1 MNSSSSRDLPP
12 VPPAVLPW
20 ALIGAACLGSFAA
33 TSSGTTRAPFL
44 LDMAHD
50 LDVAMPLVANLV
62 SLTATAWGITSA
74 LGGWLSDMIGR
85 RPLLIAA
92 PFALALA
99 MVAQAWAGS
108 FFWVALWA
116 AVGGGCAGAFSGV
129 IFAEVSGR
137 VPDSQR
143 GRALGWVMSGQS
155 LTLVVGVPMAAAVG
169 SIIGWR
175 GWLVCVGGL
184 ALAACLSLYFTVG
197 RGSAGHTCGDAARP
211 SLKSALSP
219 RVLGLLGTGV
229 AERICYGL
237 AAVYFATFMQVTYH
251 MSLLELAIPLAVFA
265 LGNVAGTVLGG
276 QLADRLRD
284 RLLTFAVAMALSGVA
299 ALALFMWHP
308 GPIVSVAV
316 GFVYVLLNALGRP
329 SFMAA
334 LAAVPEEVRGTV
346 LGLNGTSASVGWIGA
361 AALGAVMIGSVGFE
375 GFGPLAALLS
385 LLGAGGALLSRRS
398 AAT

>member
-1 MNSSSSRDLPP
+1 MSPGSSRDLPP

-74 LGGWLSDMIGR
+74 LGGWLSDVIGR

-169 SIIGWR
+169 SVIGWR

-197 RGSAGHTCGDAARP
+197 RGSAGHTRGDAARP

-308 GPIVSVAV
+308 GPVVSIAV

-361 AALGAVMIGSVGFE
+361 AALGALMIGSVGFE

-385 LLGAGGALLSRRS
+385 LLSAGGALLSRRS

>member
-1 MNSSSSRDLPP
+1 MSSKSSRDL
-12 VPPAVLPW
+12 PAVLPW

-74 LGGWLSDMIGR
+74 LGGWLSDVIGR
-85 RPLLIAA
+85 RPLLIGA

-169 SIIGWR
+169 SVIGWR

-197 RGSAGHTCGDAARP
+197 RGSAGHTRGDAARP

>member
-74 LGGWLSDMIGR
+74 LGGWLSDVIGR

-137 VPDSQR
+137 VPDNQR

-169 SIIGWR
+169 SFIGWR

-197 RGSAGHTCGDAARP
+197 RGSAGHTRGDAARP

-251 MSLLELAIPLAVFA
+251 MSLLELALPLAVFA

-361 AALGAVMIGSVGFE
+361 AALGALMIGSVGFE

>member
-1 MNSSSSRDLPP
+1 MIASSPRS
-12 VPPAVLPW
+12 LPW

-44 LDMAHD
+44 LEMAQD
-50 LDVAMPLVANLV
+50 LDVSMPLVANLV
-62 SLTATAWGITSA
+62 SLTAMAWGIVSA
-74 LGGWLSDMIGR
+74 LGGWMSDVIGR
-85 RPLLIAA
+85 RPILLIA

-99 MVAQAWAGS
+99 LVAQAAAGS
-108 FFWVALWA
+108 FFWVAVWA
-116 AVGGGCAGAFSGV
+116 TVGGGCAGAFTGV
-129 IFAEVSGR
+129 VFAEVSAH

-169 SIIGWR
+169 SVIGWR
-175 GWLVCVGGL
+175 GWLLCVAGL
-184 ALAACLSLYFTVG
+184 SIAAILSLFLTVG
-197 RGSAGHTCGDAARP
+197 RGSAGRMRGAGARP
-211 SLKSALSP
+211 SMRSALSP
-219 RVLGLLGTGV
+219 RVLALLSTGM

-237 AAVYFATFMQVTYH
+237 AVVYFATFMQVTYN
-251 MSLLELAIPLAVFA
+251 MTLIELAVPLAVFA
-265 LGNVAGTVLGG
+265 LGNIAGTVAGG

-299 ALALFMWHP
+299 ALVLFTWHP
-308 GPIVSVAV
+308 GPAVSVAV

-329 SFMAA
+329 SFMAS
-334 LAAVPEEVRGTV
+334 LASVPEDVRGTV

-375 GFGPLAALLS
+375 GFGPLTALLA

-398 AAT
+398 RGS

>member
-1 MNSSSSRDLPP
+1 MSSKSSSDL
-12 VPPAVLPW
+12 PAVLPW

-74 LGGWLSDMIGR
+74 LGGWLSDVIGR

-108 FFWVALWA
+108 FFWVAVWA
-116 AVGGGCAGAFSGV
+116 AVGGGCAGAFTGV

-184 ALAACLSLYFTVG
+184 SLAACLSLYFTVG
-197 RGSAGHTCGDAARP
+197 RGSAGHTRSNAARP
-211 SLKSALSP
+211 SLKAALSP
-219 RVLGLLGTGV
+219 RVLGLLSTGV

-284 RLLTFAVAMALSGVA
+284 RLLTFAIAMALSGVA

-308 GPIVSVAV
+308 GPIVSIAV

-329 SFMAA
+329 SFMAS
-334 LAAVPEEVRGTV
+334 LAAVPEDVRGTV

-361 AALGAVMIGSVGFE
+361 AALGAMMIGSVGFE
-375 GFGPLAALLS
+375 GFGPLAAVLS

>member
-1 MNSSSSRDLPP
+1 MIASSSRS
-12 VPPAVLPW
+12 LPW

-44 LDMAHD
+44 LEMAQD
-50 LDVAMPLVANLV
+50 LDVSMPLVANLV
-62 SLTATAWGITSA
+62 SLTAMAWGIVSA
-74 LGGWLSDMIGR
+74 LGGWMSDVIGR
-85 RPLLIAA
+85 RPILLIA

-99 MVAQAWAGS
+99 LVAQAAAGS
-108 FFWVALWA
+108 FFWVAVWA
-116 AVGGGCAGAFSGV
+116 TVGGGCAGAFTGV
-129 IFAEVSGR
+129 VFAEVSAH

-169 SIIGWR
+169 SVIGWR
-175 GWLVCVGGL
+175 GWLLCVAGL
-184 ALAACLSLYFTVG
+184 SIAAILSLFLTVG
-197 RGSAGHTCGDAARP
+197 RGSAGRMRGAGARP
-211 SLKSALSP
+211 SMRSALSP
-219 RVLGLLGTGV
+219 RVLALLSTGV

-237 AAVYFATFMQVTYH
+237 AVVYFATFMQVTYN
-251 MSLLELAIPLAVFA
+251 MTLIELAVPLAVFA
-265 LGNVAGTVLGG
+265 LGNIAGTVAGG

-299 ALALFMWHP
+299 ALVLFTWHP
-308 GPIVSVAV
+308 GPAVSVAV

-329 SFMAA
+329 SFMAS
-334 LAAVPEEVRGTV
+334 LASVPEDVRGTV

-375 GFGPLAALLS
+375 GFGPLTALLA

-398 AAT
+398 RGS

>member
-1 MNSSSSRDLPP
+1 MIASSSRS
-12 VPPAVLPW
+12 LPW

-44 LDMAHD
+44 LEMAQD
-50 LDVAMPLVANLV
+50 LDVSMPLVANLV
-62 SLTATAWGITSA
+62 SLTAMAWGIVSA
-74 LGGWLSDMIGR
+74 LGGWMSDVIGR
-85 RPLLIAA
+85 RPILLIA

-99 MVAQAWAGS
+99 LVAQAAAGS
-108 FFWVALWA
+108 FFWVAVWA
-116 AVGGGCAGAFSGV
+116 TVGGGCAGAFTGV
-129 IFAEVSGR
+129 VFAEVSAH

-169 SIIGWR
+169 SVIGWR
-175 GWLVCVGGL
+175 GWLLCVAGL
-184 ALAACLSLYFTVG
+184 SIAAILSLFLTVG
-197 RGSAGHTCGDAARP
+197 RGSAGRMRGAGARP
-211 SLKSALSP
+211 SMRSALSP
-219 RVLGLLGTGV
+219 RVLALLSTGV

-237 AAVYFATFMQVTYH
+237 AVVYFATFMQVTYH
-251 MSLLELAIPLAVFA
+251 MTLIELAVPLAVFA
-265 LGNVAGTVLGG
+265 LGNIAGTVAGG

-299 ALALFMWHP
+299 ALVLFTWHP
-308 GPIVSVAV
+308 GPAVSVAV

-329 SFMAA
+329 SFMAS
-334 LAAVPEEVRGTV
+334 LASVPEDVRGTV

-375 GFGPLAALLS
+375 GFGPLTALLA

-398 AAT
+398 RGS

>member
-1 MNSSSSRDLPP
+1 MSPGSSRDLPP

-74 LGGWLSDMIGR
+74 LGGWLSDVIGR

-169 SIIGWR
+169 SVIGWR

-197 RGSAGHTCGDAARP
+197 RGSAGHTRGDAARP

-308 GPIVSVAV
+308 GPVVSIAV